1 MGGTGTQP
9 FSNSSGNFSG
19 PDIQESQIAAAT
31 LNGQAFNVCMPN
43 AGAGNGASGNLPFQ
57 IFNPTNSGVKLLV
70 YSINVCSGAASPIFL
85 QYVTSE
91 TTYNTST
98 PITNAYLGNL
108 TAAAFH
114 STYASAV
121 ISPASGNTIAVI
133 NFSSPGTQDLLPS
146 SSCLILPPGY
156 GLQVW
161 SNLSAFNN
169 WAVNLWCLQF
179 S

>member
-19 PDIQESQIAAAT
+19 PDIQESQVTGAT

-43 AGAGNGASGNLPFQ
+43 AGSSNGSSGQLPFQ
-57 IFNPTNSGVKLLV
+57 IFNPANSGVKLLV
-70 YSINVCSGAASPIFL
+70 YAIRVMSGAASPIFL

-114 STYASAV
+114 STYASAI
-121 ISPASGNTIAVI
+121 ISPASGNTISMT
-133 NFSSPGTQDLLPS
+133 NFSSPGTMDLLPS
-146 SSCLILPPGY
+146 SSCLILPSGY